1 MNLVMI
7 VERIMRYSPFFFKVI
22 ATNERTLMDQG
33 DMYKSKLVR
42 YILFTHI
49 HNLIQILN
57 HSQKKPQVIEYDKF
71 DSMEK
76 AYNEMKEM
84 NQKKTEELEKSI
96 EQRVEKIQQEFDK

>member
-1 MNLVMI
+1 MQPCTVQN
-7 VERIMRYSPFFFKVI
+7 
-22 ATNERTLMDQG
+22 N
-33 DMYKSKLVR
+33 
-42 YILFTHI
+42 YILCLCITIDH
-49 HNLIQILN
+49 
-57 HSQKKPQVIEYDKF
+57 QVIEYDKF

>member
-1 MNLVMI
+1 
-7 VERIMRYSPFFFKVI
+7 
-22 ATNERTLMDQG
+22 MDQG

-42 YILFTHI
+42 YPLHSHFQITH
-49 HNLIQILN
+49 
-57 HSQKKPQVIEYDKF
+57 KKPQVIEYDKF
-71 DSMEK
+71 DTMEK

>member
-1 MNLVMI
+1 MI

-42 YILFTHI
+42 CQLDPHFQITH
-49 HNLIQILN
+49 
-57 HSQKKPQVIEYDKF
+57 KKPQVIEYDKF
-71 DSMEK
+71 DTMEK

>member
-1 MNLVMI
+1 MNFWHKD
-7 VERIMRYSPFFFKVI
+7 FFSKVV

-33 DMYKSKLVR
+33 DLYKSKLVR
-42 YILFTHI
+42 
-49 HNLIQILN
+49 
-57 HSQKKPQVIEYDKF
+57 QKKYTLLLVDDNYNQVIEYDKF

>member
-1 MNLVMI
+1 
-7 VERIMRYSPFFFKVI
+7 
-22 ATNERTLMDQG
+22 MDQG
-33 DMYKSKLVR
+33 DLYKSKLVR
-42 YILFTHI
+42 
-49 HNLIQILN
+49 
-57 HSQKKPQVIEYDKF
+57 QKKYTLLLVDDNYNQVIEYDKF